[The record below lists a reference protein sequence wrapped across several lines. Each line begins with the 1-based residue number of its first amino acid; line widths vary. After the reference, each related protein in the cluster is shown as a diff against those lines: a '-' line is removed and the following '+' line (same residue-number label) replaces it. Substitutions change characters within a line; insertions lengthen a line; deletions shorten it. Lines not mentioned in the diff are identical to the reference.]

1 MLCYGSMPSAAK
13 AGMNGWPKLESR
25 KCGLNDLLWVN
36 VTSDPLGAGREAA
49 PTSLRLS
56 HAGA

>member
-1 MLCYGSMPSAAK
+1 
-13 AGMNGWPKLESR
+13 MNRWQVRER
-25 KCGLNDLLWVN
+25 DLGTLHGQNWVN